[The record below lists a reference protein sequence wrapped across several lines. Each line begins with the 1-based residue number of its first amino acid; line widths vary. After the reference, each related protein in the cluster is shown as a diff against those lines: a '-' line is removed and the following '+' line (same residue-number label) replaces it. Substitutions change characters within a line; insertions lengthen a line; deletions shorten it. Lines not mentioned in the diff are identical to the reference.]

1 MKFALED
8 IGELENLITELS
20 PGLKKLSFEDNV
32 EGFLVKDL
40 KFRPK
45 EKKTIANQLDVIPDK
60 FIIVDQVGS
69 GTISRQY
76 SKARLTDDSIYP
88 TVKEWT
94 QTQLFLVNTSK
105 EATIVSIF
113 FMR

>member
-8 IGELENLITELS
+8 ISEIENLITELS
-20 PGLKKLSFEDNV
+20 PGLKKLNFEDNI
-32 EGFLVKDL
+32 EGFLIKNL

-45 EKKTIANQLDVIPDK
+45 EKKTIANQLDIIPNK

-69 GTISRQY
+69 GTISKQY
-76 SKARLTDDSIYP
+76 SKARLTDENVYP

>member
-8 IGELENLITELS
+8 IPNKNDLT
-20 PGLKKLSFEDNV
+20 KVNV
-32 EGFLVKDL
+32 ERKCGRAEDFIEIFRGENL

-45 EKKTIANQLDVIPDK
+45 EKKTIANQLDIVPDK

-69 GTISRQY
+69 GVISRQY
-76 SKARLTDDSIYP
+76 SKARLTDENVYP

>member
-45 EKKTIANQLDVIPDK
+45 EKKTIANQLEVIPTK

-69 GTISRQY
+69 GNISRQY
-76 SKARLTDDSIYP
+76 SKARLTDENVYP
-88 TVKEWT
+88 TPNAWS